1 MEIKQNRT
9 LKDWLIAT
17 RPWSFTT
24 SSVPVLV
31 TVAYLFYLSNQTG
44 GAVGINWLNAVLCL
58 PLLMI
63 MHAGGNLVS
72 DYFEY
77 VRGIDGPD
85 CVNGVTWIRSGLFA
99 PLEILAYGLTLIA
112 IGACIG
118 VFQLWNSSFAAW
130 WIGALAVVLPVF
142 YYFFKSHALGDI
154 DILLCFALLPGVGTC
169 FVASGSYHAEMLL
182 YSLPFGL
189 HIVAILH
196 ANNTRDIANDKR
208 AGLDT
213 VCGRVGFAASQ
224 WIYWAE
230 IVLPYLFVAAFC
242 LLCGLSWW
250 IMLSWLSL
258 PVAIKNLRTMM
269 ITPRNGEAGI
279 RFLDQSTAQFQFLF
293 GILYAIGFVVGGIL
307 A

>member
-1 MEIKQNRT
+1 M
-9 LKDWLIAT
+9 
-17 RPWSFTT
+17 
-24 SSVPVLV
+24 
-31 TVAYLFYLSNQTG
+31 
-44 GAVGINWLNAVLCL
+44 
-58 PLLMI
+58 
-63 MHAGGNLVS
+63 
-72 DYFEY
+72 
-77 VRGIDGPD
+77 
-85 CVNGVTWIRSGLFA
+85 
-99 PLEILAYGLTLIA
+99 
-112 IGACIG
+112 
-118 VFQLWNSSFAAW
+118 
-130 WIGALAVVLPVF
+130 
-142 YYFFKSHALGDI
+142 
-154 DILLCFALLPGVGTC
+154 
-169 FVASGSYHAEMLL
+169 ASGSYHAEMLL

-269 ITPRNGEAGI
+269 ITPRNGESGI